1 MANVFFGGTRSH
13 AAEHAHENTWA
24 MTLPL
29 TLLAVCAVLVGFLGT
44 PAWPWLQAKLQ
55 GGAAVPFAFGKIF
68 EGVGLLGLS
77 VFLVAVGIGVGWA
90 IYGAR
95 KRQTATALDPLEKR
109 FPALW
114 RALEHRLYFD
124 ELYAATVF
132 KLNAALAVFADV
144 LDRFVVDGVVRF
156 VCKLSN
162 LLGILNKD
170 AEDGALNAGFNATAE
185 GLRSAGGAYSAVQTG
200 DARGYL
206 RALALGF
213 VVVAFVAVV
222 LTAF

>member
-1 MANVFFGGTRSH
+1 
-13 AAEHAHENTWA
+13 
-24 MTLPL
+24 
-29 TLLAVCAVLVGFLGT
+29 
-44 PAWPWLQAKLQ
+44 LQAQLQ
-55 GGAAVPFAFGKIF
+55 GGAVAPLAVGKIF

-77 VFLVAVGIGVGWA
+77 VFLVAVGIGGGWA
-90 IYGAR
+90 VYGVK
-95 KRQTATALDPLEKR
+95 KRVAAAVPDPLERR

-114 RALEHRLYFD
+114 SALEHRLYFD
-124 ELYAATVF
+124 EFYAATVF
-132 KLNAALAVFADV
+132 KLNAALAGFADV

-162 LLGILNKD
+162 LLGLLNKD

-213 VVVAFVAVV
+213 VVVTLVAVV
-222 LTAF
+222 LAAF